1 MIKLNLNKSS
11 AASSGRLCVLKRAA
25 ALIIAALLLAAVLL
39 FTGCPH
45 KPADNSGGG
54 GSTGG
59 GGGGSHPAVQKY
71 AITFDVEGGNGTL
84 KAKAGGVQISS
95 GDKVEQGKTVTF
107 TAIPLANHKVK
118 MWKLDGALIAGNTS
132 SYYTHTVTKAAD
144 IKVSF
149 EALPAGQASYT
160 VLHYQERTVGGYPE
174 EPEDTET
181 LHGAAGANAAYTPK
195 TYEGFTYKP
204 ALTVQTSSTI
214 QADSS
219 TVIKLYYERKT
230 VNVTFK
236 LAGGNVG
243 GNTSD
248 IVKTGKY
255 GTALIVSEPV
265 KTGATF
271 NGWEPA
277 LPSQALFPA
286 ADMTYTA
293 QWQASYSGVVSIKYD
308 SSTIKVFAKN
318 SADKWQVIPSGSE
331 IAAGKKLLF
340 GAVNLP
346 SGQQV
351 DKWKVNTKELNGNIY
366 TVNAGDAADEGGQK
380 VITVTYTTKPA
391 EPITVRFDESKIQID
406 KGDHI
411 SVHNGDTV
419 YEGDWLLLRATNI
432 PPGHLVDKWKINTI
446 ESYSGEYKVNAA
458 DAIDEGGQKVI
469 EITYTTKPAVSVT
482 VRFNESEIEVRNG
495 AAPYPMHTETIVPER
510 SRLSFIAKNL
520 PAGLQVDKWKVNA
533 KELKYPWYMVNA
545 LDAIDEGGQKI
556 IRVTYTTRP
565 AVPVTVLFD
574 ESTIRVYNSTSH
586 NEIHNGDAVYKGDI
600 LSFAAISIP
609 EGQQIDKW
617 KVNTKVLERSGYE
630 VDAGDAID
638 EGGQKVITVTYT
650 TKPAEP
656 ITVRFDESKI
666 QIDKGDHIS
675 VHNGDTVYEGDWLLL
690 RATNI
695 PPGHL
700 VDKWKIN
707 TIESY
712 SGEYKVNAADAIDEG
727 GQKVIE
733 ITYTTKPA
741 VSVTV
746 RFNESEIEVRNGA
759 APYPMHTETIVP
771 ERSRLSFIAKNL
783 PAGLQVDKWKVN
795 AKELKYPWYMVNA
808 LDAIDE
814 GGQKIIRVT
823 YTTRPAVPVTVLF
836 DESTIR
842 VYNSTSH
849 NEIHNGD
856 AVYKGDILSF
866 AAISIPEGQQIDK
879 WKVNTKVLERSGY
892 EVDAGDAIDEGGQK
906 VIRVTYTT
914 KPGINPI
921 IVKFDPTLV
930 HVFDRM
936 SSMGLQSGQTVY
948 EGAKLNFRIHSSI
961 SGTINKWFVNAKGL
975 ENYQPYTVNPS
986 DAVYE
991 NGQKVIRIRFTVENP
1006 KTLTVQFNSSEV
1018 ECKVFDGTAATPV
1031 SSGYQGPAY
1040 TYVILKAIIPSGKQV
1055 KYWKVNGN
1063 IIYTSTG
1070 AAWLEGQANP
1080 AFATPEGLINIS
1092 VIFE

>member
-11 AASSGRLCVLKRAA
+11 AASSGRLCALKRAA

-54 GSTGG
+54 SSTGG
-59 GGGGSHPAVQKY
+59 GGGGGSHSAVQKY

-293 QWQASYSGVVSIKYD
+293 QWQASYSVVVSIKYD

-419 YEGDWLLLRATNI
+419 YEGGWLLLLATNI

-469 EITYTTKPAVSVT
+469 RVMYTTRPAVPVT
-482 VRFNESEIEVRNG
+482 VRFNESEIEVRND
-495 AAPYPMHTETIVPER
+495 ASPYPMHTETIVPER

-600 LSFAAISIP
+600 LSFVAISIP

-617 KVNTKVLERSGYE
+617 KVNTKVLE
-630 VDAGDAID
+630 
-638 EGGQKVITVTYT
+638 
-650 TKPAEP
+650 
-656 ITVRFDESKI
+656 
-666 QIDKGDHIS
+666 
-675 VHNGDTVYEGDWLLL
+675 W
-690 RATNI
+690 
-695 PPGHL
+695 
-700 VDKWKIN
+700 
-707 TIESY
+707 
-712 SGEYKVNAADAIDEG
+712 
-727 GQKVIE
+727 
-733 ITYTTKPA
+733 
-741 VSVTV
+741 
-746 RFNESEIEVRNGA
+746 
-759 APYPMHTETIVP
+759 
-771 ERSRLSFIAKNL
+771 
-783 PAGLQVDKWKVN
+783 
-795 AKELKYPWYMVNA
+795 
-808 LDAIDE
+808 
-814 GGQKIIRVT
+814 
-823 YTTRPAVPVTVLF
+823 
-836 DESTIR
+836 
-842 VYNSTSH
+842 
-849 NEIHNGD
+849 
-856 AVYKGDILSF
+856 
-866 AAISIPEGQQIDK
+866 
-879 WKVNTKVLERSGY
+879 SGY

-948 EGAKLNFRIHSSI
+948 EGAKLDFRIHSSI

>member
-11 AASSGRLCVLKRAA
+11 AASSGRLCALKRAA

-118 MWKLDGALIAGNTS
+118 MWKLDGALIAGNMS

-204 ALTVQTSSTI
+204 ALTVETSSTI

-255 GTALIVSEPV
+255 GTALIVSEPI

-293 QWQASYSGVVSIKYD
+293 QWQASYSVVVSIKYD

-331 IAAGKKLLF
+331 VAAGKKLLF

-406 KGDHI
+406 KGNHI

-419 YEGDWLLLRATNI
+419 YEGDWLLLQATNI

-482 VRFNESEIEVRNG
+482 VRFNESEIEVEKG
-495 AAPYPMHTETIVPER
+495 PHDPMHNGDAVYEGTKLRFT
-510 SRLSFIAKNL
+510 AKNIPL
-520 PAGLQVDKWKVNA
+520 GQQVDKWKVNT
-533 KELKYPWYMVNA
+533 KEFNGNIYTVNA
-545 LDAIDEGGQKI
+545 GDATDEGGQKVI
-556 IRVTYTTRP
+556 TVTYTTK
-565 AVPVTVLFD
+565 PVTPIVIRFN
-574 ESTIRVYNSTSH
+574 ESIIRIHKFSH
-586 NEIHNGDAVYKGDI
+586 SGTGEIHDGDTVYDADRPR

-617 KVNTKVLERSGYE
+617 KVNTKVLEWGYYE
-630 VDAGDAID
+630 V
-638 EGGQKVITVTYT
+638 
-650 TKPAEP
+650 
-656 ITVRFDESKI
+656 
-666 QIDKGDHIS
+666 H
-675 VHNGDTVYEGDWLLL
+675 
-690 RATNI
+690 
-695 PPGHL
+695 
-700 VDKWKIN
+700 
-707 TIESY
+707 
-712 SGEYKVNAADAIDEG
+712 AD
-727 GQKVIE
+727 
-733 ITYTTKPA
+733 
-741 VSVTV
+741 
-746 RFNESEIEVRNGA
+746 
-759 APYPMHTETIVP
+759 
-771 ERSRLSFIAKNL
+771 
-783 PAGLQVDKWKVN
+783 
-795 AKELKYPWYMVNA
+795 
-808 LDAIDE
+808 
-814 GGQKIIRVT
+814 
-823 YTTRPAVPVTVLF
+823 
-836 DESTIR
+836 
-842 VYNSTSH
+842 
-849 NEIHNGD
+849 
-856 AVYKGDILSF
+856 
-866 AAISIPEGQQIDK
+866 
-879 WKVNTKVLERSGY
+879 
-892 EVDAGDAIDEGGQK
+892 DAIDEGGQK

-948 EGAKLNFRIHSSI
+948 EGAKLDFRIHSSI